1 MQKLTYLKL
10 LAIFLILYS
19 HGPGLYAQKKEKP
32 RTIYFSYTL
41 HGNMNYD
48 RYPASTIWSE
58 FPKAYQNILDF
69 IEAHPEFKGQMQL
82 SGQTYKTMQLVKPE
96 FLEQTRRLYN
106 AGIIDVTGT
115 FYSEPVNICLDGE
128 TNLFNARLGTKIIST
143 EMFPPSGFFLQES
156 AYNPQLPYIMTEA
169 GVDWIPVR
177 LDENKYNHPVRVS
190 GLDGTKITAVQE
202 VLKHGKEAYLSL
214 IQNAPD
220 NSLFL
225 VGGDYEIPER
235 FIDSYYELLE
245 IDKEDPGITIVW
257 TRVSDY
263 LRKFPPKEEVFIN
276 NADLSG
282 ILNWDSYSRWTSDPY
297 DIQVHTLTKQ
307 AMHALKAAKIAL
319 YASREFAAGNEITYT
334 ENPDKPVGQIQS
346 AETDMGIDWDIE
358 KASSYPSVEPN
369 YLLHNGGVSMLSR
382 AEHLL
387 AFSVNSDSRG
397 WWPLYERRHERME
410 ALQQV
415 IDICNELIFNALNPI
430 GQAGIQEI
438 SAEAYYLVYNPGK
451 ARTAEITLEAD
462 LPGQIITAGGR
473 ISPTLA
479 LRKGNKYKLSAPV
492 ELPEYGY
499 TIVGITGDSKPQV
512 PSWVKSNTISNQHL
526 SVTANDS
533 TVIIK
538 AAGSTIEIGLDSFQL
553 KILAEMVFLDR
564 FIDDWKPA
572 RQHGNTR
579 ISVCSNLTRPVLRV
593 ERQIDYAIHLR
604 QDYEL
609 FEDHVGCTWDF
620 FMAHPTL
627 IRKFGSIDNPT
638 LLDVPGLVA
647 GNKREILFRP
657 EGLMARIKTN
667 EPGRIFYEIPYGIT
681 DHKYPDPSYVTMLNF
696 SILQQSNKGIMLAAK
711 TGSQAV
717 AVDQQDGSLGLVLGA
732 SNGSGP
738 VRNPK
743 MEVSDLKVYHE
754 RPFYA
759 ETFKGSYHHEFS
771 LFPFIGDWKNQAMYE
786 KAAASVF
793 EPFAFRIKEAAGETK
808 ATTSPSTSL
817 LSINNPQVELTMIE
831 EDLKGYTLR
840 LNERTGNVAA
850 GILKFGENKIPYK
863 MQGFGILSLKIAR

>member
-1 MQKLTYLKL
+1 MQKLKYLNI
-10 LAIFLILYS
+10 LAFLVFLF
-19 HGPGLYAQKKEKP
+19 PQTFVLNAQGKIRP

-82 SGQTYKTMQLVKPE
+82 SGQTYKTMQLIKPD
-96 FLEQTRRLYN
+96 FLEQTKKLYK

-115 FYSEPVNICLDGE
+115 FYSEPVNVCIDGE
-128 TNLFNARLGTKIIST
+128 TNLFNARLGTRIISA

-156 AYNPQLPYIMTEA
+156 AYHPQLPYIMKEA

-177 LDENKYNHPVRVS
+177 LDKNKFFYPFRLT

-214 IQNAPD
+214 LQNAPD

-245 IDKEDPGITIVW
+245 IDNEDPGITIVW

-263 LRKFPPKEEVFIN
+263 LKKFPPKEEVFIN
-276 NADLSG
+276 NSDLSG
-282 ILNWDSYSRWTSDPY
+282 ILNWDSYSRWTADSY

-319 YASREFAAGNEITYT
+319 CAGKEFAAAHQITCT
-334 ENPDKPVGQIQS
+334 ENPDKPVDQLQS
-346 AETDMGIDWDIE
+346 AETDLGIDWDIE

-369 YLLHNGGVSMLSR
+369 YVLHNGQVSMLSR

-410 ALQQV
+410 SLQRV
-415 IDICNELIFNALNPI
+415 IDICNELIYNALNPI
-430 GQAGIQEI
+430 AQATVPKMPG
-438 SAEAYYLVYNPGK
+438 EARYMVFNPGK
-451 ARTAEITLEAD
+451 AGTTDFTLETD
-462 LPGQIITAGGR
+462 LPAQLVTSTGEVLPAVV
-473 ISPTLA
+473 
-479 LRKGNKYKLSAPV
+479 LRKGNKYQLTAQV
-492 ELPEYGY
+492 DLPEYGY
-499 TIVGITGDSKPQV
+499 SILSLSPGNTPKV
-512 PSWVKSNTISNQHL
+512 PMWVNGSEIKNQYL

-533 TVIIK
+533 VVFVKT
-538 AAGSTIEIGLDSFQL
+538 AENTIEISLDAFQV

-572 RQHGNTR
+572 RQHGPSR
-579 ISVCSNLTRPVLRV
+579 ITVCTNLARPVLRV

-609 FEDHVGCTWDF
+609 FDDHVACTWDF

-627 IRKFGSIDNPT
+627 IRKFGSVDSPT
-638 LLDVPGLVA
+638 LLDVPGLNE

-657 EGLMARIKTN
+657 EGLMARINTRETGKV
-667 EPGRIFYEIPYGIT
+667 FYEIPYGIT
-681 DHKYPDPSYVTMLNF
+681 DHIYPDPSYVTMLNF
-696 SILQQSNKGIMLAAK
+696 CILQQNRNGIMLAAK

-717 AVDQQDGSLGLVLGA
+717 AVNQQKGSLGLALGA

-759 ETFKGSYHHEFS
+759 ETFKGGYHHEFS
-771 LFPFIGDWKNQAMYE
+771 LFPFTGNWKDQAMFE
-786 KAAASVF
+786 KAANSVF
-793 EPFAFRIKEAAGETK
+793 DPFVFRIQDSQPGTNPVNFHSA
-808 ATTSPSTSL
+808 SL
-817 LSINNPQVELTMIE
+817 IRIGNPQVELTMME
-831 EDLKGYTLR
+831 EDAEGYTLR
-840 LNERTGNVAA
+840 LNERTGNPSEGV
-850 GILKFGENKIPYK
+850 LDFGGKKIPYK
-863 MQGFGILSLKIAR
+863 IQGFGILTLKIER